1 MHARRLE
8 KLDQI
13 SSGEQVELEYPE
25 YLFHGTAQF
34 CFESE
39 IGKEQI
45 DAKRDPDLGQNRVGG
60 SSKEGLDLQVLL
72 DPLEEQL
79 DLPSAAIQLGD
90 GKCRE
95 IEVVGQK
102 HRNRSGSA
110 VWLALR

>member
-25 YLFHGTAQF
+25 YLLHGTAQF

-45 DAKRDPDLGQNRVGG
+45 DAKRDPDLGQNRVGALLSHRLLHIEICG
-60 SSKEGLDLQVLL
+60 ETAGCTRGGLKSSIKFLL
-72 DPLEEQL
+72 ANRLSWSTRSICCME
-79 DLPSAAIQLGD
+79 LP
-90 GKCRE
+90 
-95 IEVVGQK
+95 
-102 HRNRSGSA
+102 NF
-110 VWLALR
+110 ALNLR